1 MWACVSHLSA
11 STLHAH
17 ELLERFHD
25 LDKVPPVLHHLVD
38 VLVGGGD
45 LVDDAG
51 VLSALQPNRIPIRH
65 QGAALHARA
74 RRMGQRESRTPAS
87 DALDWETS
95 FGRGDATGL
104 AILGAWTGWPYSA
117 YAVIGAFAAFWAHKA
132 VQHART
138 KTPHTTASPFMPWI
152 TTATNVAIAHALL
165 ARTAG

>member
-1 MWACVSHLSA
+1 MAA
-11 STLHAH
+11 SRSISTATGALIS
-17 ELLERFHD
+17 RD
-25 LDKVPPVLHHLVD
+25 RPRVD
-38 VLVGGGD
+38 AVQTNAL
-45 LVDDAG
+45 AG
-51 VLSALQPNRIPIRH
+51 QPNRIPIRH

-138 KTPHTTASPFMPWI
+138 KPPHTTASPFMPWI

>member
-1 MWACVSHLSA
+1 
-11 STLHAH
+11 
-17 ELLERFHD
+17 
-25 LDKVPPVLHHLVD
+25 
-38 VLVGGGD
+38 
-45 LVDDAG
+45 
-51 VLSALQPNRIPIRH
+51 
-65 QGAALHARA
+65 
-74 RRMGQRESRTPAS
+74 MGQRESRTPAS

-95 FGRGDATGL
+95 FGRGDATRL

-152 TTATNVAIAHALL
+152 TTATNVATAHALL